1 MNPSPFLRFVVPAID
16 YFKTGM
22 NRFSMIEE
30 NDVLN
35 RMTPKVSIVTVSY
48 THLTL
53 PTKA

>member
-35 RMTPKVSIVTVSY
+35 RMTPKVSKKWT
-48 THLTL
+48 TRGD
-53 PTKA
+53 AR

>member
-1 MNPSPFLRFVVPAID
+1 MVPAID

-35 RMTPKVSIVTVSY
+35 SMTPKVSIVIDGATNPSVN
-48 THLTL
+48 
-53 PTKA
+53 